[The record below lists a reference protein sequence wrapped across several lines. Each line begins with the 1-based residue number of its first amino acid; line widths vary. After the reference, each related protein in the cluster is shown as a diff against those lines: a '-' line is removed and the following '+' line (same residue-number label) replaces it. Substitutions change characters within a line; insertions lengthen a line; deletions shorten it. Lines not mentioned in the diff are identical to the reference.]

1 MTIDGY
7 CAGQSGFFGKNP
19 PLMARREHPALHPSD
34 GRHEKVDFGSAMMR
48 KAAMLD
54 LMQPHWPQEGSLSV
68 LVVSLARMDR
78 GKIKLMLRLRPPR
91 SPADRLES

>member
-1 MTIDGY
+1 MLDH
-7 CAGQSGFFGKNP
+7 GFG
-19 PLMARREHPALHPSD
+19 RCD

-54 LMQPHWPQEGSLSV
+54 LMQPLAAGGQFGSLSV
-68 LVVSLARMDR
+68 LVISLARMDR